1 MNMPFPARCTAVLS
15 LLIILPMIVS
25 DDRLV
30 PGKPLLPGATI
41 ISDGGVFALGF
52 FNPSN
57 STPDRLYLG
66 IWYKDIPEHTVV
78 WVANRESPASSSA
91 APMLS
96 LTNTSNLVVSDGNG
110 GGRVL
115 WTTANMNS
123 TSGSSSSTAVL
134 LNTGNLVIRS
144 LSGTTLWQ
152 SFDHHTDTFLPGMKL
167 RLKYNM
173 PGSNDERLVSWKGP
187 GDPSPGRF
195 SYGVDSVT
203 ALQLLLW
210 DGEQLVARSAPWTG
224 YPVRSDYLAV
234 NTSTELILYQTI
246 IDNKEEM
253 YLTYNVS
260 DGAPRTRYILT
271 YYGEIQVQVWSDMSS
286 AWAVAAKWPSLR
298 CNLYSYC
305 GPYGYC
311 DETVPIPT
319 CKCLDG
325 FEPTSI
331 EGWTAGSFSAGCRR
345 KELLRGCSD
354 GFVALPGM
362 KTPDRFVLVGTDIS
376 TLEDCTA
383 ECSRSCS
390 CVAYAYT
397 NLSSS
402 RTGGEVT
409 RCLVWTGELLD
420 TGKFAA
426 GPAYA
431 NDRLYLRLA
440 GLDAAQGKRANSSAV
455 RIVLPVIGSVVLV
468 LICISLSWIKFRG
481 KNKKWR
487 KHKNATLDRLSTSYE
502 LGEGNAPHDHELQ
515 FAKFEEIAQ
524 ATDNFSE
531 TCKIGQGGFGK
542 VYKVM
547 LGGQEV
553 AIKRLSKD
561 SQQGIKEFK
570 NEVILIA
577 KLQHRNL
584 VRLLGCCWEGDE
596 KLLIYEYLPNNSLD
610 ATLFDDSRKLLLDW
624 ETRFNIIKGVARG
637 LLYLHQDSR
646 LIVIHRD
653 LKAGNVLLDS
663 EMKPKIA
670 DFGMARIFGDNQQN
684 ANTQRIV
691 GTYGYMAPEY
701 AMEGIFSTKSDVYS
715 FGVLLLEVVT
725 GIRRSSNS
733 QTMGFPS
740 LTVYAWS
747 MWREEKTNELPDSCI
762 MYICPPHEVLLC
774 IHVALLCVQEN
785 PDDRPPMASVLFILE
800 NGSTTLPAPKR
811 PAYFVRSSAEMEK
824 IQNDINTSANSFTL
838 TKIEG
843 R

>member
-30 PGKPLLPGATI
+30 PGKPLLHGATI
-41 ISDGGVFALGF
+41 VSDGGVFALGF

-96 LTNTSNLVVSDGNG
+96 LTNTSDLVVSDGNG

-144 LSGTTLWQ
+144 LSGITLWQ

-246 IDNKEEM
+246 IDDKEEM

-260 DGAPRTRYILT
+260 DGAPCTRYILT
-271 YYGEIQVQVWSDMSS
+271 YYGEIQVQVWSDKSS

-345 KELLRGCSD
+345 KELLRGCGD

-376 TLEDCTA
+376 
-383 ECSRSCS
+383 
-390 CVAYAYT
+390 
-397 NLSSS
+397 
-402 RTGGEVT
+402 
-409 RCLVWTGELLD
+409 
-420 TGKFAA
+420 
-426 GPAYA
+426 
-431 NDRLYLRLA
+431 
-440 GLDAAQGKRANSSAV
+440 KRANSSAV
-455 RIVLPVIGSVVLV
+455 RIALPVIGSVVLV
-468 LICISLSWIKFRG
+468 LICISLTWIKFRG

-747 MWREEKTNELPDSCI
+747 MWSEEKTNELPDSSI